1 MTPGWEATLKRRDFI
16 TLLAGASAWPLV
28 ARAQQAALPVIG
40 FISTGSLPTNTE
52 SLPAFRQGLG
62 ETGYVEGRNV
72 TIEYRWADEVYDR
85 VPALFDDLVRRQ
97 VSVIVATGGA
107 MQILSRKAAGV
118 SVPIVFTTGI
128 DPVAAEMVASLNRP
142 GGNIT
147 GATFLTEQLGPKR
160 LELLHQLVPKASA
173 MAVMLNPENS
183 NAESQTRLLEAAARS
198 LGLGL
203 QVLPAR
209 TDQDIDSAFATMAD
223 QHVEALLIGP
233 DNFLFSRNAQVA
245 ALALRHA
252 LPAMYQWREFAAA
265 GGLISYG
272 PSQTEPYR
280 QAGIYAGR
288 ILKGQKPA
296 DLPVVQ
302 STRIEMVI
310 NLRTARALGI
320 AVPPALLVSADEV
333 IE

>member
-1 MTPGWEATLKRRDFI
+1 MQRRDFI
-16 TLLAGASAWPLV
+16 ALFGGVAAWPLA
-28 ARAQQAALPVIG
+28 ARAQQPARPVIG
-40 FISTGSLPTNTE
+40 FVSTGSPATNTE
-52 SLPAFRQGLG
+52 GLPAFRQGLG

-72 TIEYRWADEVYDR
+72 TVEYRWADEVYER

-107 MQILSRKAAGV
+107 ITLLRTKAAGAAI
-118 SVPIVFTTGI
+118 PIVFTTGA
-128 DPVAAEMVASLNRP
+128 DPVAVGLVASLNRP

-147 GATFLTEQLGPKR
+147 GATFFARELEPKR
-160 LELLHQLVPKASA
+160 LELLHQLLPKATA
-173 MAVMLNPENS
+173 MVALLNPGNS
-183 NAESQTRLLEAAARS
+183 NFEPTSTLLQAAAKA

-203 QVLPAR
+203 RVLPAR
-209 TDQDIDSAFATMAD
+209 TDQDIDAAFATMAD
-223 QHVEALLIGP
+223 RNVEALLVGS
-233 DNFLFSRNAQVA
+233 DNFIFSRNAQIA

-265 GGLISYG
+265 GGLITYG
-272 PSQTEPYR
+272 PNQTEPYR

-288 ILKGQKPA
+288 IVKGQKPA

-320 AVPPALLVSADEV
+320 TVPPALLVSADEV